1 MTGLFQNIS
10 LLVPVAGFLA
20 IFLLCI
26 GVLQYR
32 RQAGARKE
40 IFGRLQ
46 ESSGMTDVLAEE
58 SFLDVN
64 SSQSKS
70 IILDFFGKLGGCFKK
85 NSADEEFTSNFK
97 FLKAGIKRKKAAAIF
112 WGIKCVLVLILPSL
126 FLVFRLSVFKMANPQ
141 LVIIFTVFLALLGF
155 YLPDIWLSKKTE
167 NRKQKLLK
175 GLPDALDLLVICVEA
190 GMGLDEAVNRVAG
203 EIKLKSQVLG
213 DELSLVGLELRA
225 GMQRQDALRNLAMR
239 TDLEEVNNLS
249 TLLIQADKFGTS
261 IGDTLRVYSDSF
273 RTQRFQRAEEIAAKI
288 PVKLIFPLILFI
300 FPSLFVVVV
309 GPAALT
315 IYHNIIL
322 R

>member
-1 MTGLFQNIS
+1 
-10 LLVPVAGFLA
+10 
-20 IFLLCI
+20 
-26 GVLQYR
+26 
-32 RQAGARKE
+32 
-40 IFGRLQ
+40 
-46 ESSGMTDVLAEE
+46 
-58 SFLDVN
+58 
-64 SSQSKS
+64 
-70 IILDFFGKLGGCFKK
+70 
-85 NSADEEFTSNFK
+85 
-97 FLKAGIKRKKAAAIF
+97 
-112 WGIKCVLVLILPSL
+112 
-126 FLVFRLSVFKMANPQ
+126 
-141 LVIIFTVFLALLGF
+141 
-155 YLPDIWLSKKTE
+155 
-167 NRKQKLLK
+167 
-175 GLPDALDLLVICVEA
+175 
-190 GMGLDEAVNRVAG
+190 MGLDEAVNRVAG

-300 FPSLFVVVV
+300 FPALFVVVV